1 MTRDVTFDH
10 QHNHTTCNYPV
21 ACGNAGG
28 HMGVRITAQGMH
40 LSSIFSGH
48 QEFKVNSVP
57 QLKLCSGGEREKRNF
72 LPKKLYA
79 CNLLLPHFFKHIVSH
94 FWYEL
99 GHWISIS

>member
-10 QHNHTTCNYPV
+10 QHNHTTCNYP
-21 ACGNAGG
+21 AAYGNAGG

-72 LPKKLYA
+72 LPKKPLCLQPITPTFLQTYCQA
-79 CNLLLPHFFKHIVSH
+79 LLV
-94 FWYEL
+94 
-99 GHWISIS
+99 